1 MIDALIEMN
10 TTLSRNCAYL
20 SQVAQA
26 LQIHLKDVYKSKTH
40 DGATSEKGVLV
51 GHQPSIH
58 SNPTIHSASSGMQ
71 QQTPTPTMQMPQPQ
85 MQAPHQHQPQSQIV
99 QSSPQPPM
107 TQLQPMQP
115 TMTQVSH
122 RSQPTLVSIQRPQ
135 QQIIQPVQQSPFQV
149 VSQQNHL
156 QQNHLRTRT
165 AMTAMHQ
172 PQRTM
177 TYVQQVQPQP
187 RMVRPA
193 TITTAQHRTQL
204 TAGVPTLIQQ
214 PIPQNIVYQRP
225 PQITRV
231 V

>member
-1 MIDALIEMN
+1 
-10 TTLSRNCAYL
+10 
-20 SQVAQA
+20 
-26 LQIHLKDVYKSKTH
+26 
-40 DGATSEKGVLV
+40 
-51 GHQPSIH
+51 
-58 SNPTIHSASSGMQ
+58 
-71 QQTPTPTMQMPQPQ
+71 
-85 MQAPHQHQPQSQIV
+85 
-99 QSSPQPPM
+99 M

-135 QQIIQPVQQSPFQV
+135 QQIIQPVQSPPYQ
-149 VSQQNHL
+149 
-156 QQNHLRTRT
+156 
-165 AMTAMHQ
+165 MTAMHQ

-193 TITTAQHRTQL
+193 TITTTQHRTQL
-204 TAGVPTLIQQ
+204 TAGVPALIQQ